1 MAALQQGERGAQ
13 AGNAGADNKR
23 MLSQGR
29 LKPRVQAAHS
39 SNETVGRCIVE
50 LAANLSIESIME
62 KNIPSSGIQR
72 ALSLHRQPGFTL
84 IELVVTLAIAA
95 ILLAVAV
102 PNYIAFVQNSR
113 LTNQANDFVTALN
126 YARSEAIKRGVRTT
140 VCSRA
145 TDDSCAGSTTWDAGW
160 LVFVDCD
167 FDGVVDG
174 GNCPDWDGNGAA
186 DDEPVLLVRQPL
198 ESGNTL
204 RATQR
209 QRVTYQNTGYSGFA
223 DRFSLCDSRGTASGR
238 EITVNMQGRV
248 STTPVASS
256 CP

>member
-1 MAALQQGERGAQ
+1 
-13 AGNAGADNKR
+13 
-23 MLSQGR
+23 
-29 LKPRVQAAHS
+29 
-39 SNETVGRCIVE
+39 
-50 LAANLSIESIME
+50 ME
-62 KNIPSSGIQR
+62 KNIPSRGIRKRPLSGWQ
-72 ALSLHRQPGFTL
+72 SGFTL
-84 IELVVTLAIAA
+84 IELIITLAIAG
-95 ILLAVAV
+95 ILLAIAV
-102 PNYIAFVQNSR
+102 PNFISFVQNSR

-167 FDGVVDG
+167 FDGVVDD
-174 GNCPDWDGNGAA
+174 GNCPDWDANGAA

-223 DRFSLCDSRGTASGR
+223 DRFNLCDSRGTASGR
-238 EITVNMQGRV
+238 AITVNMQGRV